1 VARYR
6 WLWVLSLLCLVLG
19 GCNNKH
25 PAKKPDPTKGAVT
38 GIVLCADTGKPAR
51 FATVTL
57 SAVPQKDEKAEK
69 GAPLPATETT
79 MTDLEGRFRLEAVE
93 PGRYYAFATLEGYLD
108 PVRGLDIGRID
119 ALEGDREQEL
129 EAIREWKEHLVDL
142 SVHVHR
148 TSDVT
153 LQIERGAEINGTV
166 SFDDGSPAIGMHFQV
181 LRKTEKGGWSDVGF
195 ALLAEWAVSAA
206 SDGHGRFSL
215 TNLTAGEYT
224 VCAMMPGGTQ
234 DSAACVCLGNV
245 LRKKDAATVKVKAG
259 EVLNSVEIAIPL
271 SGLHTVAGN
280 VTALADG
287 HAIARGKV
295 LLLYADDREKAR
307 ESALTEDGSFSF
319 EYVPEGKFIVQ
330 VAGAA
335 DAEEMPPGEGVR
347 QYKNKEI
354 PVTVLDNVDDLA
366 ISLSESVK
374 PAATSSSTNPA
385 P

>member
-6 WLWVLSLLCLVLG
+6 WLSIAYLLCLVLG
-19 GCNNKH
+19 GCNNKR

-51 FATVTL
+51 FATVIL
-57 SAVPQKDEKAEK
+57 SKVSQKDEKAEK

-79 MTDLEGRFRLEAVE
+79 MTDLEGRFQLEAVE
-93 PGRYYAFATLEGYLD
+93 PGHYYAFATLEGYLD

-129 EAIREWKEHLVDL
+129 EAVREWKEHLVDL

-148 TSDVT
+148 TSEVT
-153 LQIERGAEINGTV
+153 LQIERGAEINGMV
-166 SFDDGSPAIGMHFQV
+166 VFDDGSPAIGMHFEV
-181 LRKTEKGGWSDVGF
+181 VRKTEKGGWSDVGF
-195 ALLAEWAVSAA
+195 ALFAEWAVPAT

-215 TNLTAGEYT
+215 TNLTAGEYA
-224 VCAMMPGGTQ
+224 VCSMIPGGTQ
-234 DSAACVCLGNV
+234 DSAARVCLGNT
-245 LRKKDAATVKVKAG
+245 LRIKDAATVKVKTG
-259 EVLNSVEIAIPL
+259 EVLNGVDIVVPL
-271 SGLHTVAGN
+271 SGLHTVEGS

-287 HAIARGKV
+287 HGIARGKA

-307 ESALTEDGSFSF
+307 ESALAEDGSFSF

-335 DAEEMPPGEGVR
+335 DAEERVPGEGVR
-347 QYKNKEI
+347 QYKNNET
-354 PVTVLDNVDDLA
+354 PVTVLDDVDD
-366 ISLSESVK
+366 ISITLSESVK
-374 PAATSSSTNPA
+374 PSVAGSSTNPV